1 MTDLDVKKEAR
12 KLGDFVLRGVSV
24 LGATGVLLGGIVLLS
39 RPDNLL
45 EDSAVWQIPYVGQS
59 LKWFWEYPYEIG
71 KFKITNQRLVG
82 SGLTLIGLNY
92 FKVPHFAAWLVGQIP
107 PLEPLAQKALAGYLS
122 VFEFVENIF
131 IPRLSVPD
139 AIFRTKEWQNQYKDF
154 YKSYTQMQ
162 NDAKQVVTADLKGVF
177 IPTGA

>member
-1 MTDLDVKKEAR
+1 MSDIDVKKEAR
-12 KLGDFVLRGVSV
+12 KVGDIILRGVSV

-71 KFKITNQRLVG
+71 KLRITNQRLVG

-92 FKVPHFAAWLVGQIP
+92 FKVPHFVAWAVGQIK
-107 PLEPLAQKALAGYLS
+107 PLQPLAETALAGYLS

-131 IPRLSVPD
+131 IPRLSAPD
-139 AIFRTKEWQNQYKDF
+139 AIYRTKEWQKQYKDF

-162 NDAKQVVTADLKGVF
+162 NEARQVVTADWQGVF
-177 IPTGA
+177 IPSGA

>member
-1 MTDLDVKKEAR
+1 MSEIDVKKEVR
-12 KLGDFVLRGVSV
+12 KIGDFVLRGISV

-71 KFKITNQRLVG
+71 KFRITNQRLVG

-92 FKVPHFAAWLVGQIP
+92 FKVPHFMAWMVGQIQ
-107 PLEPLAQKALAGYLS
+107 PLEPFAQKALAGYLS

-131 IPRLSVPD
+131 IPRLSAPD
-139 AIFRTKEWQNQYKDF
+139 AIYRTKEWQKQYKDF
-154 YKSYTQMQ
+154 YKTYTQMQ
-162 NDAKQVVTADLKGVF
+162 NDARQVVSSDLKGVF